1 MRRRVAWSDEAE
13 RDLRAIS
20 WPDAAWIAIASEV
33 ARYAEHGVGD
43 LRRVALSSG
52 QITPILFLPGYRVAF
67 AYDRTTQTLW
77 VRWVWRIAPP

>member
-1 MRRRVAWSDEAE
+1 MSG
-13 RDLRAIS
+13 LQ
-20 WPDAAWIAIASEV
+20 
-33 ARYAEHGVGD
+33 
-43 LRRVALSSG
+43 RRVALSSG